1 LAAGISLPVLG
12 ALGYVP
18 GTRDPAALQTLSIAY
33 CLLPCALKL
42 LAAALL
48 YFLLLRKTP

>member
-1 LAAGISLPVLG
+1 M
-12 ALGYVP
+12 
-18 GTRDPAALQTLSIAY
+18 IAY

-48 YFLLLRKTP
+48 YFTWIRNEDTHP